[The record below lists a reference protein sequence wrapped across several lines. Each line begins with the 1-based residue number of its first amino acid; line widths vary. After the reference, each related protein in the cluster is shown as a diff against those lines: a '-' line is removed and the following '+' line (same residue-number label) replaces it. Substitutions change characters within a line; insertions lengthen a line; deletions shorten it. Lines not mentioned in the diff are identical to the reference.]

1 MAVMIAEAEE
11 RLKMMNQEQAEACI
25 KKLES
30 YMDSH
35 EEEMLQDAMAL
46 ISINSEKMQAK
57 PGKPFGE
64 GTPIRRML

>member
-1 MAVMIAEAEE
+1 MITETADAKMAVMIAEAEE

-35 EEEMLQDAMAL
+35 EEEMLQDAMA
-46 ISINSEKMQAK
+46 
-57 PGKPFGE
+57 
-64 GTPIRRML
+64 RRDCKGF

>member
-1 MAVMIAEAEE
+1 MITETADAKMAVTIAEAEE

-35 EEEMLQDAMAL
+35 EEEMLQDAMAPHFY
-46 ISINSEKMQAK
+46 QQ
-57 PGKPFGE
+57 
-64 GTPIRRML
+64 